1 VKKHDQLTAINS
13 SISKKESLQDQ
24 VSVLT
29 CATMPVLRI
38 HRYIVKEI
46 SIPALLS
53 LLIFTCVLL
62 MGKIPKIAELII
74 NKGVPA
80 RDILQLFS
88 YLLPTFL
95 TITIPLSFLLGI
107 LLAFGRLSAD
117 SEFIALKASG
127 IGLYNLVKP
136 VFVMAIF
143 FSLLTAWITISVE
156 PASKAAFRSKIF
168 QIASNSASISV
179 KPRVFND
186 NFKGIVLHTRGM
198 DDKNKIMQDVFIS
211 DEREGKTAATITA
224 QQGRFISDPDHYRLT
239 LRLSNGAIHR
249 QPTEGTTSTYQIIR
263 FTNYDINLDL
273 GSQLDNR
280 RRHRQKSGELSWKE
294 LHRAIVEAP
303 NDKTR
308 DNLQAEKYERIVIAF
323 APIVLLLVGIPLGI
337 QSNRSGKGSGFA
349 LALIIFLAYYI
360 LLSLANTIAEKGIL
374 PAVVILWLPNLCFL
388 LGGFWALHST
398 AIERPL
404 RLIQLSQW
412 LIRQLKSRT
421 DKTSEEL

>member
-1 VKKHDQLTAINS
+1 
-13 SISKKESLQDQ
+13 
-24 VSVLT
+24 
-29 CATMPVLRI
+29 MPILRI

-46 SIPALLS
+46 SIPAVLS

-74 NKGVPA
+74 NKGIPA

-127 IGLYNLVKP
+127 IGLYSLVKP

-143 FSLLTAWITISVE
+143 FSLLTACITISIE
-156 PASKAAFRSKIF
+156 PASKAAFRSKLF
-168 QIASNSASISV
+168 DIASSSASISV

-186 NFKGIVLHTRGM
+186 KFKGIVLHTRGM
-198 DDKNKIMQDVFIS
+198 DDKNKTMQDVFIS

-224 QQGRFISDPDHYRLT
+224 QQGRFISNPDQYRLT
-239 LRLSNGAIHR
+239 LRLSNGTIHR
-249 QPTEGTTSTYQIIR
+249 QPIKGTTSSYQTIR

-280 RRHRQKSGELSWKE
+280 RQHRRKPGRLSWKE
-294 LHRAIVEAP
+294 LNRAIVKAP

-337 QSNRSGKGSGFA
+337 QSHRSGKGSGFA
-349 LALIIFLAYYI
+349 LALVIFLAYYV
-360 LLSLANTIAEKGIL
+360 LLSLANTIAEKGFL
-374 PAVVILWLPNLCFL
+374 PAGVILWLPNFCFL

-398 AIERPL
+398 AMERPL
-404 RLIQLSQW
+404 RLIQLSKW

-421 DKTSEEL
+421 DKTGEDL